1 MKNLKRIA
9 PLVGAFVLAA
19 GPAWAVTVA
28 NQSKQEQ
35 VLTVDRGEKQS
46 DHKIAAGDAFQ
57 VECPDSCG
65 LRTRSGPAGYGR
77 MAQGSD
83 KLVISSEGMLTYADG
98 DLVTGSA
105 RETPA
110 GKAQKGAVR
119 EK

>member
-1 MKNLKRIA
+1 METLKRVA
-9 PLVGAFVLAA
+9 ALVGAFVLAA
-19 GPAWAVTVA
+19 GPAWGVTVA

-57 VECPDSCG
+57 VECPDNCG

-83 KLVISSEGMLTYADG
+83 KLVISPQGMLNYADG
-98 DLVTGSA
+98 GLVTGTA

-110 GKAQKGAVR
+110 GRPEKGVVR